1 MRGHNWKVRLAGIL
15 LLLTTVWYL
24 PWVLGNLN
32 WDAPWLSVPFA
43 GASLMTAAMTLIA
56 AVNHWHYSVPEKH
69 LVPPGQ
75 EPEVVVIIPTYG
87 EPPTMVYETAKSVL
101 EQRYPEGR
109 IRLVISDDS
118 HRERIR
124 SVVQRLGRE
133 HPNAFVACHEPPR
146 RGDPS
151 RRGEAKAGAL
161 NSVLDVIDTYAPGVL
176 FVETRDADDKVG
188 DPSFLR
194 QAIGQL
200 LADSKAGFVQTIK
213 EAVVSPGDPFGNL
226 EPLFYRRAM
235 LAKDAANAM
244 FPCGSGVVWRRKAL
258 DEIGGFPTWNLV
270 EDLQAGVEALRRGWR
285 GVCLPIVGA
294 VGQIAP
300 EDIPNTV
307 KQRGTWALDTMRLT
321 FWGNKRGLNLRQHLQ
336 FAELGFFYMLS
347 FAMLV
352 FAITPVFALAFD
364 IYPLLTTQAA
374 YALHLW
380 PYAAAVE
387 LQLVALA
394 DGLPYEA
401 LWRARETWLG
411 MAPVYAKATIF
422 ALLYGPDRKPAY
434 RVTRKEHIRG
444 WYWRETLPQ
453 ILLLLALIAASLYHI
468 ATHSLL
474 RTADLGSLLWAGFF
488 ILGLSRT
495 VRNSWHG
502 LELGKIALEA
512 TRRVFGESIVGKV
525 LSLLRV
531 TGQR

>member
-1 MRGHNWKVRLAGIL
+1 
-15 LLLTTVWYL
+15 
-24 PWVLGNLN
+24 
-32 WDAPWLSVPFA
+32 
-43 GASLMTAAMTLIA
+43 MTAAMTLVTAI
-56 AVNHWHYSVPEKH
+56 NHWHYSTPEKR

-75 EPEVVVIIPTYG
+75 EPEVAVIVPTFG
-87 EPPTMVYETAKSVL
+87 EPPMMVYETAKSVL
-101 EQRYPEGR
+101 EQGYPEER

-124 SVVQRLGRE
+124 SVVERLKRE
-133 HPNAFVACHEPPR
+133 HPNAFVGYHEPPR
-146 RGDPS
+146 RGDPK
-151 RRGEAKAGAL
+151 RRGEAKAGNL
-161 NSVLDVIDTYAPGVL
+161 NSVLDVIDTYALGVS
-176 FVETRDADDKVG
+176 FVETRDADDRVG

-194 QAIGQL
+194 QAVGQL
-200 LADSKAGFVQTIK
+200 LAHSTAGFVQTVK

-235 LAKDAANAM
+235 LAKDAANAL

-258 DEIGGFPTWNLV
+258 DEIGGFPAWNLV

-285 GVCLPIVGA
+285 GVCLPVVGA

-321 FWGNKRGLNLRQHLQ
+321 FWGNKRGLSLRQHLQ

-352 FAITPVFALAFD
+352 FAITPVFTLAFNV
-364 IYPLLTTQAA
+364 YPLLTTQAA

-401 LWRARETWLG
+401 LWRARQTWLG
-411 MAPVYAKATIF
+411 MAPVYAKATIV

-434 RVTRKEHIRG
+434 RVTRKEHMRG

-453 ILLLLALIAASLYHI
+453 ILLFLALIAASLYHI

-474 RTADLGSLLWAGFF
+474 HTADLGSLFWAGFF

-502 LELGKIALEA
+502 LELGKIAMEA
-512 TRRVFGESIVGKV
+512 ARRVFGESIVSRV

-531 TGQR
+531 TRQR